1 MKLYSDNFVD
11 IIFGE
16 GPLGFRIGESEDGN
30 AIVAA
35 FTEREGEDPFPLQV
49 TSEDLLLD
57 IAISYH

>member
-16 GPLGFRIGESEDGN
+16 GPLGFRIGESQYGN

-35 FTEREGEDPFPLQV
+35 FTEKEGLPKYPLQV
-49 TSEDLLLD
+49 
-57 IAISYH
+57 